1 MATLKNT
8 TIDDTGFLKVASGTT
23 LQRPGSPLS
32 GQVRY
37 NSTTGNFE
45 GYGAAGWHILSPVN
59 LAIYSVAIGSNIS
72 FVTGTGAII
81 NPSVSGTLTITGFN
95 FTPTCTVKFDN
106 FTIPSGVTVV
116 DPKTITVATGNGN
129 ITAGSYSN
137 VSVTNEYGQTATI
150 AYPIVVQG
158 GPQFSTATNLGTFT
172 ESALSITVA
181 ATSPGS
187 SSIVYSAQTSTG
199 NGGSNF
205 GLPTG
210 LSINSSTGVITGS
223 LVITGTTTY
232 NITIRATDNLARITA
247 KDFTFILTDNSF
259 PTITSPSAGSLGSID
274 YEGQIIVGS
283 GSTQST
289 TTTVATI
296 VASDPESN
304 GISYVVSSGTLPAGI
319 TINSSSGVISGS
331 YIISPRNAA
340 SQVFNFGIQA
350 VDAFNNRSAERAYSL
365 TVSVP
370 YLYRQTATTGYVTA
384 GYKSSVAWRS
394 VNRFNMA
401 SEVTFDLSDII
412 STAHNYKCSGFDADR
427 QYSFGV
433 NANGQAFASGSLTIG
448 FNMRTETSVT
458 TASSSSYT
466 RAMAGSL
473 QDIDGNQTACYILGG
488 FTGTNSDRIEKF
500 TFGTQSMSI
509 ISNTIGDTTNFG
521 DCWGATSPFGY
532 GVWTGATGFGNLHS
546 GSRQFTYSNET
557 SASWAT
563 ALSSAPQQKLVM
575 TKLNSVY
582 GGNGGTY
589 GDSSPGQA
597 GAANFRKT
605 LWATQAQTVFSKGY
619 NGGAN
624 CGEENWI
631 TGQSSAWGLGVYDDA
646 QNNNAI
652 KLSFAVDIGIT
663 LNEASRTKGTAG
675 RSSATT
681 GWRD

>member
-1 MATLKNT
+1 MATLKNV
-8 TIDDTGFLKVASGTT
+8 TINDTGFLKVASGTT

-59 LAIYSVAIGSNIS
+59 LAIYSVSVGNNIS

-81 NPSVSGTLTITGFN
+81 NPSISGTLTITGFN
-95 FTPTCTVKFDN
+95 FTPTCTVRFDN
-106 FTIPSGVTVV
+106 VTITSGVTVV
-116 DPKTITVATGNGN
+116 DPKTITITTGTGN

-172 ESALSITVA
+172 EAALSITVA
-181 ATSPGS
+181 ATSPGA
-187 SSIVYSAQTSTG
+187 SSITYAAQTSTG

-210 LSINSSTGVITGS
+210 LSINSSTGVIS
-223 LVITGTTTY
+223 GTLIINGTNTY
-232 NITIRATDNLARITA
+232 NITIRATDNLSRITA
-247 KDFTFILTDNSF
+247 KDFTFVLTDNLS

-274 YEGQIIVGS
+274 YEAQLIVGS

-289 TTTVATI
+289 TTTIAT
-296 VASDPESN
+296 VSATDPESN
-304 GISYVVSSGTLPAGI
+304 GISYVVSSGNLPAGI
-319 TINSSSGVISGS
+319 TINSSTGVISGS
-331 YIISPRNAA
+331 YIVAPRNAA
-340 SQVFNFGIQA
+340 SQVFNFGVQA
-350 VDAFNNRSAERAYSL
+350 VDAFNNRSAERAFSL
-365 TVSVP
+365 TVTVP
-370 YLYRQTATTGYVTA
+370 YLYRQIPTTGYITA

-401 SEVTFDLSDII
+401 SEVTFDLDNII
-412 STAHNYKCSGFDADR
+412 STAHNYKSAGFDADR
-427 QYSFGV
+427 HYSFGV
-433 NANGQAFASGSLTIG
+433 NASGAAFSSGSLTIG
-448 FNMRTETSVT
+448 FNMRTETSIT

-466 RAMAGSL
+466 RNMAGSL
-473 QDIDGNQTACYILGG
+473 QDIDGNQTSCYILGG

-509 ISNTIGDTTNFG
+509 ITNTIGNTTQFG
-521 DCWGATSPFGY
+521 DCWAATSPFGY
-532 GVWTGATGFGNLHS
+532 GVWTGAPGFGELYAA
-546 GSRQFTYSNET
+546 SRQFTYSNET
-557 SASWAT
+557 SSSWGT
-563 ALSSAPQQKLVM
+563 ALSSAPQQKLLM

-589 GDSSPGQA
+589 GDSGASQA

-631 TGQSSAWGLGVYDDA
+631 TGQSNGWGLGVYDDA
-646 QNNNAI
+646 QNNNAL